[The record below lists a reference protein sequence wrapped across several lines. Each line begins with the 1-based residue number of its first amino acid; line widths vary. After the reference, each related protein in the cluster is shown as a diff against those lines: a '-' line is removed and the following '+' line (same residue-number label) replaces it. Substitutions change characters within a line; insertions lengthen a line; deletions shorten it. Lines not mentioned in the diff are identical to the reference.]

1 MGIEEQ
7 IARLEVK
14 AVKAEEAW
22 RSERERFER
31 IRAVCDTNA
40 EAICRMDGVCAW
52 HAGWVAG
59 SGRIMA
65 EVGEAF

>member
-40 EAICRMDGVCAW
+40 E
-52 HAGWVAG
+52 
-59 SGRIMA
+59 
-65 EVGEAF
+65 